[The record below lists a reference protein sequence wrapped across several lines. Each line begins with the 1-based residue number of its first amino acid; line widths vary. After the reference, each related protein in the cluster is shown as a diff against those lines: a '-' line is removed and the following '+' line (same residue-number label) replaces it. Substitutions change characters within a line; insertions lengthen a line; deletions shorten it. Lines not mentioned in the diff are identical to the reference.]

1 MKNFIKL
8 LLLSITLSSIKVP
21 ELFADG
27 QKIGNL
33 EEDTSTY
40 INSTFIAH
48 YKINNGDNYRETA
61 TSYKIKTIGELTLG
75 HKDFEFDIHQSTK
88 KRMIVKNA
96 NEPSSIPTNIPSGEP
111 SSNPSGIPTIMP
123 TINQT
128 VIPSSIP
135 TSNPTTRPTIMPTSN
150 PTTRPSSI
158 PTGNPTTRPSSIPTI
173 NQNAIPTGNPTTRP
187 SSIPTDN
194 PTTRPTSIPTGNPTT
209 RPTSI
214 PTINQNTIPT
224 SNPTTRPTSIPTIS
238 QPTYTPT
245 VEPTSIPT
253 PISEPSSTPTTVPV
267 MVLEIAQKLNGFPS
281 KELWTGLLN
290 LAFRKSVSDLLT
302 ISLDLIT
309 NTTATD
315 ILDTSIRRKLA
326 VVGILVNYNVTAE
339 LSGSDTTDEVLAEIE
354 ETLTE
359 TTTNSTTGA
368 TTSVFASKFMDV
380 IEEEVG
386 DTAAATLND
395 NLGIDQLTTSTEIL
409 VVVLPTTRAL
419 TPAPSEAPTLTGT
432 FPTGTPTL
440 NYGSNDEEPTDNTG
454 LIVGITIPI
463 VIIFIACCGVV
474 KYYSYL
480 HQVTPSEVTE
490 QNIKHIVP
498 L

>member
-1 MKNFIKL
+1 M
-8 LLLSITLSSIKVP
+8 SSIKTP
-21 ELFADG
+21 DFFADG

-40 INSTFIAH
+40 INSTFMTH
-48 YKINNGDNYRETA
+48 YKINNGDNYREL
-61 TSYKIKTIGELTLG
+61 SNNYNYKTIGELTLG
-75 HKDFEFDIHQSTK
+75 RKDFEFDIHQSTK
-88 KRMIVKNA
+88 KRMIANNV

-128 VIPSSIP
+128 TRPSSIP
-135 TSNPTTRPTIMPTSN
+135 TSNPTIRPSSIPSSNPTIRPSSIPSSNPTIRPTSIPTINQTTYTSTVEPTPIPAPTTEPTIEPTSEPTTRPSSIPTSN

-158 PTGNPTTRPSSIPTI
+158 PT
-173 NQNAIPTGNPTTRP
+173 
-187 SSIPTDN
+187 
-194 PTTRPTSIPTGNPTT
+194 
-209 RPTSI
+209 
-214 PTINQNTIPT
+214 
-224 SNPTTRPTSIPTIS
+224 IS
-238 QPTYTPT
+238 QTTYTPT

-339 LSGSDTTDEVLAEIE
+339 LSGSDTTDEVLAEIDD
-354 ETLTE
+354 TLTE

-386 DTAAATLND
+386 ATAAATLND
-395 NLGIDQLTTSTEIL
+395 NLGLDQLTTSTEIL
-409 VVVLPTTRAL
+409 VIVLPPTRAP
-419 TPAPSEAPTLTGT
+419 TPVPSGVPTSIGT

-440 NYGSNDEEPTDNTG
+440 NSGSNDEEPIDNTG

-463 VIIFIACCGVV
+463 VIIFAAAAYWVI
-474 KYYSYL
+474 KYYPYL
-480 HQVTPSEVTE
+480 HRVTPSEVTE

>member
-1 MKNFIKL
+1 MKNFIKI
-8 LLLSITLSSIKVP
+8 LLLSITLSSIKIP

-40 INSTFIAH
+40 INSTFMTH

-61 TSYKIKTIGELTLG
+61 TSYKFKTIGELTLG

-88 KRMIVKNA
+88 KRMIVNNV

-123 TINQT
+123 SINQT
-128 VIPSSIP
+128 TRPSSIP
-135 TSNPTTRPTIMPTSN
+135 TSD

-158 PTGNPTTRPSSIPTI
+158 PTSNPTTRPSSIPTI
-173 NQNAIPTGNPTTRP
+173 NQNAIPSSIPTSNPTTRP
-187 SSIPTDN
+187 SSIPTSN
-194 PTTRPTSIPTGNPTT
+194 PTTRPTS
-209 RPTSI
+209 
-214 PTINQNTIPT
+214 IPT

-238 QPTYTPT
+238 QTTYTPT

-281 KELWTGLLN
+281 KEQWTGLLN

-315 ILDTSIRRKLA
+315 ILDTSSRRKLA

-339 LSGSDTTDEVLAEIE
+339 LSGSDTTDEVLSEID

-386 DTAAATLND
+386 TTAAATLND
-395 NLGIDQLTTSTEIL
+395 NLGLSQLTTSIEIV
-409 VVVLPTTRAL
+409 VVVLPTTHAT
-419 TPAPSEAPTLTGT
+419 TPAPSDAPTLTGT
-432 FPTGTPTL
+432 FPTGAPTL
-440 NYGSNDEEPTDNTG
+440 NSGSNDEEPADNTG

-463 VIIFIACCGVV
+463 VIIFAAAAYWVI
-474 KYYSYL
+474 KYYPYL
-480 HQVTPSEVTE
+480 HQVTPSDVAEK
-490 QNIKHIVP
+490 NMKHIVP